1 MTLTTGTKLGRYQ
14 IRSKIGEG
22 GMGEVYLAQDTRL
35 DRKVALK
42 ILPAEVAAHH
52 DRMRRFVQEAK
63 AASALNHPN
72 IITIYEIDESVGGT
86 AGERVHFIASEFID
100 GETLRRRVRNP
111 PLKLGEVLDIA
122 TQIAGALAAA
132 HAAGIIHRDIKP
144 ENIMIRRDGIVKVLD
159 FGLAKLTEQRT
170 LTAVD
175 TEAATLVPV
184 KTDPGVVM
192 GTAIYMSP
200 EQARGLEVD
209 ARTDIFSLGVLIYEA
224 LAAHLPF
231 EGSNANEIIAA
242 ILSDKEP
249 PLLARYVPE
258 APAEFERIVAKALRK
273 SRDQRYQTAK
283 DLLLDLKALKQELE
297 FTAKLERSAPPLS
310 PATSSVT
317 QSGAT
322 IDQLAVST
330 GEASKFHPTS
340 SAEYLITRLQ
350 RHKLAAIVVLVVIAA
365 AIAGLAAYLHA
376 RNTEVAID
384 SIAVLPFVNQNR
396 DPDTEYLS
404 DGLTESIINS
414 LTQLPSLRVSPRS
427 SVFQY
432 KGKDTDPLK
441 IGHDLGV
448 RAVVTGRLLQR
459 GDSLI
464 VSAELLD
471 VRDNKQVWGE
481 QYNRKLADAL
491 AVQQEISRE
500 ISERLRTKLSGEEQR
515 QLTRRDTSN
524 PDAYAFYLKGRYYWN
539 KRTPDNLRKAIEQFQ
554 LAADKDPNYALA
566 YVGLADSYSLLEFY
580 AGTPASETLP
590 KAKAFAERALQL
602 DNSLAEA
609 HTSLGYAYE
618 ELWQWEKAEEEFKR
632 ALKLN
637 PNYPTAHHW
646 HGILLLDTGRFDEA
660 LIEAKRAQELDPLSL
675 AISQN
680 VSQTYLARGDVNSAI
695 VEARKIIELDP
706 RYPRGHMYL
715 GLAYLKQ
722 GNYADANA
730 ELRKAVD
737 LPERDRSV
745 PGALG
750 YGYAVSGRRV
760 EALAILK
767 ELEEKYGRHEAVGQD
782 LAAVYAGLGDKDQ
795 AFAWLEKDFQARSG
809 LLPRVRWYVPYESL
823 RSDPRYA
830 DLLRR
835 MGLQP

>member
-1 MTLTTGTKLGRYQ
+1 MKRCPQCNRIYNDETLNYC
-14 IRSKIGEG
+14 
-22 GMGEVYLAQDTRL
+22 L
-35 DRKVALK
+35 D
-42 ILPAEVAAHH
+42 
-52 DRMRRFVQEAK
+52 
-63 AASALNHPN
+63 
-72 IITIYEIDESVGGT
+72 
-86 AGERVHFIASEFID
+86 D
-100 GETLRRRVRNP
+100 GEWLETDGQVGN
-111 PLKLGEVLDIA
+111 ESATVL
-122 TQIAGALAAA
+122 
-132 HAAGIIHRDIKP
+132 
-144 ENIMIRRDGIVKVLD
+144 
-159 FGLAKLTEQRT
+159 
-170 LTAVD
+170 
-175 TEAATLVPV
+175 
-184 KTDPGVVM
+184 
-192 GTAIYMSP
+192 
-200 EQARGLEVD
+200 
-209 ARTDIFSLGVLIYEA
+209 
-224 LAAHLPF
+224 LP
-231 EGSNANEIIAA
+231 S
-242 ILSDKEP
+242 S
-249 PLLARYVPE
+249 
-258 APAEFERIVAKALRK
+258 
-273 SRDQRYQTAK
+273 SR
-283 DLLLDLKALKQELE
+283 
-297 FTAKLERSAPPLS
+297 
-310 PATSSVT
+310 
-317 QSGAT
+317 
-322 IDQLAVST
+322 
-330 GEASKFHPTS
+330 PTS
-340 SAEYLITRLQ
+340 SSRSEYIITGIKRHRLVAVIVLIALVLTGVGLFAYLQ
-350 RHKLAAIVVLVVIAA
+350 GNKSEAAI
-365 AIAGLAAYLHA
+365 
-376 RNTEVAID
+376 E
-384 SIAVLPFVNQNR
+384 SIAVLPLVNQSR

-432 KGKDTDPLK
+432 KGKDIDPLK
-441 IGHDLGV
+441 AARDLGV
-448 RAVVTGRLLQR
+448 RAVLTGRMLQR
-459 GDSLI
+459 GDNLM

-471 VRDNKQVWGE
+471 VRDNKQLWGE

-515 QLTRRDTSN
+515 ELTRRDTSN

-539 KRTPDNLRKAIEQFQ
+539 KRTPGNLRKAIEQFQ

-609 HTSLGYAYE
+609 HTSLGFAYDA
-618 ELWQWEKAEEEFKR
+618 LWQWEKAEEEFKR

-646 HGILLLDTGRFDEA
+646 HGILLLDAGRFDEA

-835 MGLQP
+835 MGLPQ

>member
-1 MTLTTGTKLGRYQ
+1 M
-14 IRSKIGEG
+14 
-22 GMGEVYLAQDTRL
+22 
-35 DRKVALK
+35 
-42 ILPAEVAAHH
+42 
-52 DRMRRFVQEAK
+52 
-63 AASALNHPN
+63 
-72 IITIYEIDESVGGT
+72 
-86 AGERVHFIASEFID
+86 
-100 GETLRRRVRNP
+100 
-111 PLKLGEVLDIA
+111 
-122 TQIAGALAAA
+122 
-132 HAAGIIHRDIKP
+132 
-144 ENIMIRRDGIVKVLD
+144 
-159 FGLAKLTEQRT
+159 
-170 LTAVD
+170 
-175 TEAATLVPV
+175 
-184 KTDPGVVM
+184 
-192 GTAIYMSP
+192 
-200 EQARGLEVD
+200 
-209 ARTDIFSLGVLIYEA
+209 
-224 LAAHLPF
+224 
-231 EGSNANEIIAA
+231 
-242 ILSDKEP
+242 
-249 PLLARYVPE
+249 
-258 APAEFERIVAKALRK
+258 
-273 SRDQRYQTAK
+273 
-283 DLLLDLKALKQELE
+283 
-297 FTAKLERSAPPLS
+297 
-310 PATSSVT
+310 
-317 QSGAT
+317 
-322 IDQLAVST
+322 
-330 GEASKFHPTS
+330 
-340 SAEYLITRLQ
+340 
-350 RHKLAAIVVLVVIAA
+350 
-365 AIAGLAAYLHA
+365 
-376 RNTEVAID
+376 
-384 SIAVLPFVNQNR
+384 LPFVNQNR

-441 IGHDLGV
+441 IGHDLDV

-491 AVQQEISRE
+491 AVQQDISRE

-515 QLTRRDTSN
+515 ELTRRDTSN
-524 PDAYAFYLKGRYYWN
+524 PEAYSFYLKGRYYWN
-539 KRTPDNLRKAIEQFQ
+539 KRTPGNLRKAIEQFQ

-580 AGTPASETLP
+580 TGTPASETLP

-646 HGILLLDTGRFDEA
+646 HGILLLDAGRFDEA

-767 ELEEKYGRHEAVGQD
+767 ELEDKYGRHEALGQD

-823 RSDPRYA
+823 RSDPRYT